1 MSPRSGMPAARN
13 SRSHYFV
20 TFSRGDAMKCF
31 ALPPWTL
38 FGVVL
43 VAPILLCAYL
53 GATYYLFYR
62 DDLVAGLMA
71 RQNDMRFAYEERL
84 ASMRT
89 QLDHATGRQLLDQ
102 NTLEGRV
109 HELLSRQAQVE
120 NRAAIIQALARQSS
134 TAADTTASIPGV
146 SDQKQASRPSDARG
160 ALNKA
165 FGATGPVQRLGA
177 PATALPAGATAFAP
191 LNPVTPAGEAAKP
204 RPEAP
209 ELHGSLSDPRDPV
222 TRLLTDTNAPVEQRL
237 GALDGSLD
245 RVEIAEVG
253 AVAAVGERARK
264 SAARLRAALRSAGVP
279 IEKIGNTQAV
289 AKDIGGPFV
298 PLKADPKGSL
308 FEQEVY
314 RLQNDFADSAV
325 LRGVARRAPVRQPL
339 DGPLVV
345 TSPFGAR
352 VDPFFGRMATHTG
365 VDLREATGA
374 PIHATAAGKIT
385 IAGWTGGYGNMV
397 EIDHGNGMSTRY
409 GHMSAINVEVGQT
422 VEARDIIGRVGSTG
436 RSTGSHLHYEVRVDG
451 EPVDPM
457 RFLNAGLTLAAAD

>member
-1 MSPRSGMPAARN
+1 
-13 SRSHYFV
+13 
-20 TFSRGDAMKCF
+20 MKCF

-89 QLDHATGRQLLDQ
+89 QLDHVTGRQLLDQ

-253 AVAAVGERARK
+253 AVAAA
-264 SAARLRAALRSAGVP
+264 
-279 IEKIGNTQAV
+279 AV
-289 AKDIGGPFV
+289 A
-298 PLKADPKGSL
+298 
-308 FEQEVY
+308 
-314 RLQNDFADSAV
+314 AV
-325 LRGVARRAPVRQPL
+325 VEPE
-339 DGPLVV
+339 
-345 TSPFGAR
+345 
-352 VDPFFGRMATHTG
+352 
-365 VDLREATGA
+365 EAA
-374 PIHATAAGKIT
+374 
-385 IAGWTGGYGNMV
+385 
-397 EIDHGNGMSTRY
+397 
-409 GHMSAINVEVGQT
+409 
-422 VEARDIIGRVGSTG
+422 
-436 RSTGSHLHYEVRVDG
+436 
-451 EPVDPM
+451 
-457 RFLNAGLTLAAAD
+457 AAADASGGAGDAVDGPEAAGGADALPSRSAR